1 MSKINGTN
9 FLLYVNSTLIAAQ
22 RDCTINFNQN
32 LFEATNKESGGWTE
46 HGNGLRDASIDF
58 DALYSTTGLSADD
71 LIGYITGR
79 TDVMAVVETDG
90 DPFVMGGNVSN
101 LSVNS
106 PTEEA
111 VSISGTFVASGGA
124 YHLTGGYANL
134 ISSWSNVDYD
144 TLTSSGTS
152 ITSAISDGTSEQNCE
167 SDGISITDED
177 EVKVI
182 FFLTLNSGTAPTF
195 AILDGAGGSAIS
207 NTETAADGLNYLTL
221 TATSTDASSVL
232 TFFNENGDEANFST
246 SNIYAF
252 KV

>member
-1 MSKINGTN
+1 MSKINGTE
-9 FLLYVNSTLIAAQ
+9 FLLYVNSTLVAGQ

-32 LFEATNKESGGWTE
+32 LYDTTSKASSGWTE
-46 HGNGLRDASIDF
+46 HGNGLRDASVDF
-58 DALYSTTGLSADD
+58 DALYETVGMSADEFVTF
-71 LIGYITGR
+71 ITGR
-79 TDVMAVVETDG
+79 TDVMAVVTTDG
-90 DPFVMGGNVSN
+90 DPFILAGNVSN
-101 LSVNS
+101 VSVNA
-106 PTEEA
+106 PTEES
-111 VSISGTFVASGGA
+111 VSFSGTFTASGGA
-124 YHLTGGYANL
+124 YHLTGSYENL

-152 ITSAISDGTSEQNCE
+152 ITSAISDGASEQNCE
-167 SDGISITDED
+167 SDSISITDED

-207 NTETAADGLNYLTL
+207 NTEESADGLNYLTL
-221 TATSTDASSVL
+221 TATSTDATSVL
-232 TFFNENGDEANFST
+232 TFYSENGEAANFST